1 MLYLLY
7 GEDDFTAH
15 QALNEI
21 KKTVGDETALA
32 TNTALLDGSQ
42 VTVEEIKRVSE
53 TMPFLAEKR
62 LVIIN
67 GLLGRFETRNSSG
80 RKRTGGAGR
89 RGEYQPLAECL
100 ANIPDFS
107 IVVLLDGKTDKKNP
121 LFRELS
127 GQATVKS
134 FPLLRGKYL
143 TSWIEGKV
151 RLAGS
156 SITEPAVELLARFV
170 GGNLWIMTSEIEKLV
185 LFTTGRRIEEEDVR
199 QVVSYA
205 QEASVFTMVDA
216 ILEFRVGT
224 AQRLLQQLLQ
234 QGASPAYLLVMVVR
248 QVRII
253 VRVKD
258 LRRQRRSEIEI
269 KNRLGIVNDFVYR
282 KALEQSARYS
292 LERLKEVYHR
302 LLEADLSMK
311 TGQYDPELALN
322 ILLGELG
329 QRQNTEI
336 S

>member
-1 MLYLLY
+1 MLYLLF
-7 GEDDFTAH
+7 GEDDYSAR
-15 QALNEI
+15 QALDEI

-32 TNTALLDGSQ
+32 TNTAVLDGSQ

-53 TMPFLAEKR
+53 TVPFLAEKR

-67 GLLGRFETRNSSG
+67 GLLGRFETRQGSG
-80 RKRTGGAGR
+80 RKKTGAGR

-100 ANIPDFS
+100 ANTPDFTS
-107 IVVLLDGKTDKKNP
+107 VVLLDGKTDPKNP
-121 LFRELS
+121 LFKQLS
-127 GQATVKS
+127 GQATLKS
-134 FPLLRGKYL
+134 FPLLRGEYL
-143 TSWIEGKV
+143 TSWIQGKIRV
-151 RLAGS
+151 AGS
-156 SITEPAVELLARFV
+156 RITGPAVELLARFV
-170 GGNLWIMTSEIEKLV
+170 GGNLWVMTSEIEKLV
-185 LFTTGRRIEEEDVR
+185 LFAAGRRIEEEDVR

-216 ILEFRVGT
+216 ILEFRAGA

-253 VRVKD
+253 VRMKE

-269 KNRLGIVNDFVYR
+269 KNRLGIFNDFVYR
-282 KALEQSARYS
+282 KAQEQSARYS

-302 LLEADLSMK
+302 LLETDLSIK
-311 TGQYDPELALN
+311 TGRFEPELALN

-329 QRQNTEI
+329 RRQNSEI

>member
-1 MLYLLY
+1 MLYLLF
-7 GEDDFTAH
+7 GEDDYSAH
-15 QALNEI
+15 QALSEI

-32 TNTALLDGSQ
+32 TNTAVLDASQ

-53 TMPFLAEKR
+53 TVPFLAEKR

-67 GLLGRFETRNSSG
+67 GLLGRFETRHGSS
-80 RKRTGGAGR
+80 RKKTGGTGR

-100 ANIPDFS
+100 ANIPDFTS
-107 IVVLLDGKTDKKNP
+107 VVLLDGKTDPKNP
-121 LFRELS
+121 LFKQLS
-127 GQATVKS
+127 GQATLKS
-134 FPLLRGKYL
+134 FPLLRGENL
-143 TSWIEGKV
+143 TSWIQGKIRV
-151 RLAGS
+151 AGS
-156 SITEPAVELLARFV
+156 SITGPAVELLARFV
-170 GGNLWIMTSEIEKLV
+170 GGNLWVMTSEIEKLV
-185 LFTTGRRIEEEDVR
+185 LFAAGRRIEEEDIR

-216 ILEFRVGT
+216 ILEFRAGA

-253 VRVKD
+253 VRVKE

-269 KNRLGIVNDFVYR
+269 KNRLGIFNDFVYR
-282 KALEQSARYS
+282 KAQEQAARYS

-302 LLEADLSMK
+302 LLEADLSIK
-311 TGQYDPELALN
+311 TGRYDPELALN

-329 QRQNTEI
+329 RQQNSEI

>member
-1 MLYLLY
+1 MLYLLF
-7 GEDDFTAH
+7 GEDDYSAR
-15 QALNEI
+15 QALDEI

-32 TNTALLDGSQ
+32 TNTAVLDGSQ

-53 TMPFLAEKR
+53 TVPFLAEKR

-67 GLLGRFETRNSSG
+67 GLLGRFETRQGSG
-80 RKRTGGAGR
+80 RKKTGAGR

-100 ANIPDFS
+100 ANTPDFTS
-107 IVVLLDGKTDKKNP
+107 VVLLDGKTDPKNP
-121 LFRELS
+121 LFKQLS
-127 GQATVKS
+127 GQATLKS
-134 FPLLRGKYL
+134 FPLLRGEYL
-143 TSWIEGKV
+143 TSWIQGKIRV
-151 RLAGS
+151 AGS
-156 SITEPAVELLARFV
+156 SITGPAVELLARFV
-170 GGNLWIMTSEIEKLV
+170 GGNLWVMTSEIEKLV
-185 LFTTGRRIEEEDVR
+185 LFAAGRRIEEEDVR

-216 ILEFRVGT
+216 ILEFRAGA

-253 VRVKD
+253 VRMKE

-269 KNRLGIVNDFVYR
+269 KNRLGIFNDFVYR
-282 KALEQSARYS
+282 KAQEQSARYS

-302 LLEADLSMK
+302 LLETDLSIK
-311 TGQYDPELALN
+311 TGRFEPELALN

-329 QRQNTEI
+329 RRQNSEI

>member
-7 GEDDFTAH
+7 GEDDFSAH
-15 QALNEI
+15 QALDEI

-32 TNTALLDGSQ
+32 TNTAVLDGSQ
-42 VTVEEIKRVSE
+42 VSVEEIKRVSE
-53 TMPFLAEKR
+53 TIPFLAEKR

-67 GLLGRFETRNSSG
+67 GLLGRFETRHGSG
-80 RKRTGGAGR
+80 RKKTGGSGR

-100 ANIPDFS
+100 ANLPVFTS
-107 IVVLLDGKTDKKNP
+107 VVLLDGKTDPKNP
-121 LFRELS
+121 LFRQLS

-134 FPLLRGKYL
+134 FPLLRGEYL
-143 TSWIEGKV
+143 TSWIQGKV

-156 SITEPAVELLARFV
+156 SITESAVELLARFV
-170 GGNLWIMTSEIEKLV
+170 GGNLWVMTSEIEKLA
-185 LFTTGRRIEEEDVR
+185 LFAAGRRIEEEDVR

-253 VRVKD
+253 VRVKE

-269 KNRLGIVNDFVYR
+269 KNRLGIINDFVYR